1 MVVSDVTQLL
11 NAIGHGDAQAAS
23 DLLPLVYDELR
34 RMARAHMGRER
45 AGHTLQA
52 TALVHEAYLRLVE
65 NPSALWSRR
74 RYFFGAAAE
83 AMRRILIEHARR
95 RDSLKRGAAQ
105 HRIGLDEAMPAISTP
120 CDGVDDV
127 VALSH
132 ALDRLAVEDSELA
145 ELVKLSYFAGLSLEE
160 AGEALGMSRATAYR
174 RWQFA
179 RAWLHDAL
187 TDSGGPLVR

>member
-1 MVVSDVTQLL
+1 MVVVSDVTQLL
-11 NAIGHGDAQAAS
+11 IAVGRGDGQAS
-23 DLLPLVYDELR
+23 IDLLPLIYDELR

-65 NPSALWSRR
+65 NPPAIWDGRR
-74 RYFFGAAAE
+74 HFFGTAAE
-83 AMRRILIEHARR
+83 AMRRILVEHARR
-95 RDSLKRGAAQ
+95 RDSLKRGGAQ
-105 HRIGLDEAMPAISTP
+105 HRVGLDETLPVISAP
-120 CDGVDDV
+120 CDCIDNVL
-127 VALSH
+127 ALND
-132 ALDRLAVEDSELA
+132 ALNRLAIEDSELA
-145 ELVKLSYFAGLSLEE
+145 DLVKLSYFAGLTLEE

-187 TDSGGPLVR
+187 TDSGEP